1 MELMLLVVNSIRTD
15 GKKIMKALF
24 KKIKSAGVVNVGDV
38 VIFFKWLCL
47 ALKIIQERHAD
58 EEIRD
63 QPKIEELLVIAGMNL
78 ISGIHVIKYS
88 KQVSILK

>member
-1 MELMLLVVNSIRTD
+1 MELMLLVVNSIRTG
-15 GKKIMKALF
+15 GKKITKALF
-24 KKIKSAGVVNVGDV
+24 KKKNPPVQSMLEMSS
-38 VIFFKWLCL
+38 FFKKWLCL

-63 QPKIEELLVIAGMNL
+63 QPKVEELLVIAGMNL